1 VANQLNV
8 YVVNYEITYKRS
20 CPNGE
25 APNVETEMATLAV
38 DVAMATLAVDV
49 AMTWIAV
56 LALVRLAGP
65 PTLKLNDLL
74 AVDLCGIT
82 ELLQTGAPE
91 TAKPSIQRQRQVLN
105 LTFAPSRSSSVVPV
119 MS

>member
-1 VANQLNV
+1 MANQLNV

-38 DVAMATLAVDV
+38 DVAM
-49 AMTWIAV
+49 TWIAV
-56 LALVRLAGP
+56 LALVLLAGP
-65 PTLKLNDLL
+65 LTLKLNDLL

>member
-25 APNVETEMATLAV
+25 APNVETE
-38 DVAMATLAVDV
+38 MATLAVDV

-105 LTFAPSRSSSVVPV
+105 LTFAPSRSSSVVSV